1 MKLLFEILGIVV
13 VLSWL
18 PAVVVFLRA
27 RYRFSGKRTVTC
39 PETRHVATVR
49 LDAAH
54 AAVTNLTGK
63 PDFKIASCN
72 RWDGPVG
79 HCWEGCVDEI
89 ESDGLMSAAH

>member
-1 MKLLFEILGIVV
+1 LKLLFEILGIVV
-13 VLSWL
+13 VLSWV
-18 PAVVVFLRA
+18 PALVIFLRA
-27 RYRFSGKRTVTC
+27 RLRFSGERTVIC
-39 PETRHVATVR
+39 PETHHVATVS

-54 AAVTNLTGK
+54 AAATSLTGK

-89 ESDGLMSAAH
+89 ESARLTS